1 MTPEEERVQDE
12 TRAQYRF
19 LVINIVRITG
29 AVMLVLGL
37 AIIAREAFGLPKAAG
52 FVLFFVGLVDFMLVP
67 LLLAR
72 KWKSPTNP

>member
-1 MTPEEERVQDE
+1 MTPEEE

-29 AVMLVLGL
+29 AIMLAVGL
-37 AIIAREAFGLPKAAG
+37 AIIARGAFGLPKEAG
-52 FVLFFVGLVDFMLVP
+52 YVLFFFGLADFMLVP

-72 KWKSPTNP
+72 KWKSPADR